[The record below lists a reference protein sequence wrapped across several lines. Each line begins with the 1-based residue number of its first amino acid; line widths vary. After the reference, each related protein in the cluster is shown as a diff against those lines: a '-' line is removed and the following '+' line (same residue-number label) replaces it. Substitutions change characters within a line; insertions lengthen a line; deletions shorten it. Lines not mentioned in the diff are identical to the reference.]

1 MIRTYVLYIRPER
14 SKNTKRVLEG
24 RVQNLNYNAMIEEYT
39 RTEDLLRGRVTSMR
53 QDIKRL
59 PFAERDLLKR
69 RLAVM
74 QEELYDV
81 MLVRMELVRRQQEE
95 REGVLC

>member
-1 MIRTYVLYIRPER
+1 
-14 SKNTKRVLEG
+14 
-24 RVQNLNYNAMIEEYT
+24 
-39 RTEDLLRGRVTSMR
+39 MR

-59 PFAERDLLKR
+59 PFAARDLLKR